1 MESKIIL
8 CTGGSRSGKSVFA
21 EKLALSL
28 EGQKVYIATAT
39 VYDEEMEERVAR
51 HQERRGYEWINIECP
66 SGLAKKWES
75 ISKQGSVILVDCL
88 TMLVTNALMQYPN
101 MDEATHRE
109 EFRTVVLQDVQT
121 LLEQI
126 RVSEN
131 KTVIFVTNELG
142 LGIIPSNAVARVF
155 RDVVGEVNQLVAEI
169 AHEVY
174 LSVSGIT
181 MEIKSKETR
190 IDG

>member
-1 MESKIIL
+1 
-8 CTGGSRSGKSVFA
+8 
-21 EKLALSL
+21 
-28 EGQKVYIATAT
+28 
-39 VYDEEMEERVAR
+39 
-51 HQERRGYEWINIECP
+51 
-66 SGLAKKWES
+66 
-75 ISKQGSVILVDCL
+75 
-88 TMLVTNALMQYPN
+88 MQYPN